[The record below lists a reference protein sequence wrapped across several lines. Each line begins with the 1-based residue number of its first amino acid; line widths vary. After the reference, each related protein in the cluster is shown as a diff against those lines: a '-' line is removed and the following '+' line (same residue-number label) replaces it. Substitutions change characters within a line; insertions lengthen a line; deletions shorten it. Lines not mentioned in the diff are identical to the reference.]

1 MISVLNRAAGFFSQF
16 FFTVN
21 HYIYCLKHKIDFTLD
36 STEWTFS
43 YENGWTDY
51 FLPIE
56 LRFPGNKQGGRYG
69 HGNVIEDI
77 PRREYTIVLP
87 IVYQL
92 NENIR
97 TQVNETM
104 DRLGLVINQYDS
116 IFIRR
121 GDKLLCESRFIETE
135 EYIETL
141 LMKNPECNTV
151 FLQTDDYQCYID
163 IQSFLKKRS
172 LDIRVV
178 TLCDENLFGFTMSG
192 TEFYHNTSCFEENQP
207 YIESVREKNVK
218 NKLIFDFNKEE
229 MREHM
234 TTFLV
239 GIEIIL
245 QSAVCVTDYSS
256 NVARFAKL
264 WKGDSVIHVRGE
276 EYDENSQ
283 SCPSY

>member
-1 MISVLNRAAGFFSQF
+1 
-16 FFTVN
+16 
-21 HYIYCLKHKIDFTLD
+21 
-36 STEWTFS
+36 
-43 YENGWTDY
+43 
-51 FLPIE
+51 
-56 LRFPGNKQGGRYG
+56 
-69 HGNVIEDI
+69 
-77 PRREYTIVLP
+77 
-87 IVYQL
+87 
-92 NENIR
+92 
-97 TQVNETM
+97 
-104 DRLGLVINQYDS
+104 
-116 IFIRR
+116 
-121 GDKLLCESRFIETE
+121 
-135 EYIETL
+135 
-141 LMKNPECNTV
+141 MKNPECNTV

-172 LDIRVV
+172 LDIQVV

>member
-21 HYIYCLKHKIDFTLD
+21 HYIYCLKHKVDFTLD

-56 LRFPGNKQGGRYG
+56 LRFPGNKQVGRYG
-69 HGNVIEDI
+69 HGNVIEDV
-77 PRREYTIVLP
+77 PRREYKIVLP
-87 IVYQL
+87 IVYRL
-92 NENIR
+92 NENIK
-97 TQVNETM
+97 TQVKETM

-121 GDKLLCESRFIETE
+121 GDKLICESRFIETE

-141 LMKNPECNTV
+141 LSKNPECNTV

-163 IQSFLKKRS
+163 IQSFLKKKS

-192 TEFYHNTSCFEENQP
+192 IEFYNNPSCFEENQP
-207 YIESVREKNVK
+207 YIDSVREKNVK
-218 NKLIFDFNKEE
+218 NKLIFDLNKEE

-239 GIEIIL
+239 GLEIML

-264 WKGDSVIHVRGE
+264 WKGDTVIHVRCE
-276 EYDENSQ
+276 EYDENSL
-283 SCPSY
+283 SCPAY